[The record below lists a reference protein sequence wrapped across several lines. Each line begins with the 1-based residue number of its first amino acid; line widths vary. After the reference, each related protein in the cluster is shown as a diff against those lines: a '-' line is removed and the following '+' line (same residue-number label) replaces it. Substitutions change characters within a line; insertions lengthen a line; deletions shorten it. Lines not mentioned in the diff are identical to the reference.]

1 MYYVYIL
8 RCADSSYYTGI
19 TNRLQHRLD
28 MHNKGK
34 ASHYTASRRPVAIIY
49 KEEQPDKSAALKREY
64 QIKQLSREEKIALVK
79 SGQ

>member
-8 RCADSSYYTGI
+8 RCADDSYYTGI

-28 MHNKGK
+28 MHNAGK
-34 ASHYTASRRPVAIIY
+34 ASHYTAARRPVEIVY

-64 QIKQLSREEKIALVK
+64 QIKQLTREEKIVLIK
-79 SGQ
+79 NC